1 MRALPAPGARVLDF
15 IAQKLMP
22 PATAC
27 TLLPRADVMARLETA
42 CQHRILLLRAPAGYG
57 KTSMLRL
64 FHSRLAERG
73 ARVAWLTFDSAD
85 RDPARLLL
93 SLRAA
98 LLDGDQQSMLR
109 ATTITHLFL
118 DDVERLDEQAIRLLL
133 SVIGEVLPLS
143 LRVYLGSRSLHQ
155 VSVANLKAKH
165 ILLEMNLEN
174 LRFVATETETYLHQA
189 NLFLSDEE
197 VRWLHQVT
205 EGWPAAIELLVL
217 AWKRIQGSVAQGLP
231 DLHGLNDL
239 SEYLAEEV
247 LRAQPDDVQAFL
259 ISTALLQSF
268 CVELADAVRG
278 SDDSAQLIARVRLS
292 GLPIQPI
299 GERWFRFHP
308 LFSGH
313 IVRHHLPPGGGA
325 QVIYTRAARWLA
337 RHDRSLEAYDCYIK
351 AGDLERAADVLESLA
366 EVLRARGQFPSLL
379 HYCSQ
384 LPEALL
390 RRRPR
395 ISRCLLVGLTYS
407 PRRNDAQRW
416 MAYFHQQAAT
426 PGSDPAYGDGLRAFE
441 PVQAF
446 LDGDVASSIRLAER
460 YWPAQQQAHPYERG
474 VLATSMAYSYLVQGS
489 LSQAVQMLI
498 EARRICS
505 DSGSVTT
512 MSVVICLQ
520 AYMDAMQ
527 GRVDTAL
534 EHLDALEQLHQKHG
548 ATIPAVLMYAYGG
561 GLLLLLLYERNRI
574 DELAGHVK
582 SARGMAG
589 FILPWDTSSSLLVM
603 QARLAA
609 LQHGLPGA
617 KRWLEGEIMKAR
629 RHAPPQVRAALENEL
644 SRLVVV
650 MDNRP
655 AIAGY
660 AAQMQCTAVETSP
673 WIFTSQ
679 EIDGA
684 GIAQARLA
692 IASGQHEQARLL
704 LARLLDQAEEMGRHW
719 RVAKL
724 RTLMAL
730 ALERGGQAGAA
741 LAQLVRA
748 LEQGAQSGLF
758 RTFLDEGDAL
768 LCLLRRLQAQAPQ
781 LLSAAARA
789 HLAALL
795 ACAAAPAAGKPLAA
809 TLTPAER
816 GLLALVAQGQ
826 SNRQVA
832 LNLGLSI
839 NTVKWHMAQ
848 IFDKLGASN
857 RMQAANLARQAGLL
871 SEAVSPAPR

>member
-1 MRALPAPGARVLDF
+1 
-15 IAQKLMP
+15 MP

-27 TLLPRADVMARLETA
+27 RLMPRADVMAGLEA
-42 CQHRILLLRAPAGYG
+42 ARRHRILLLRAPAGYG

-64 FHSRLAERG
+64 FHSRLAEQG

-98 LLDGDQQSMLR
+98 LLDGDEQSVLR
-109 ATTITHLFL
+109 TTHITHLFL
-118 DDVERLDEQAIRLLL
+118 DDVERLDETAIRLLL
-133 SVIGEVLPLS
+133 SVIGEVLPPPLQ
-143 LRVYLGSRSLHQ
+143 VYLGSRSLHQ

-165 ILLEMNLEN
+165 LLLEMNLEN
-174 LRFVATETETYLHQA
+174 LRFDETETEAYLRQA
-189 NLFLSDEE
+189 NLFLADEE

-259 ISTALLQSF
+259 ISTAPLQSF

-278 SDDSAQLIARVRLS
+278 SDDSARLIARIRLS

-299 GERWFRFHP
+299 GEHWFRYHP

-313 IVRHHLPPGGGA
+313 IVRHHQPPRSGA
-325 QVIYTRAARWLA
+325 ASIYTRAAVWLA
-337 RHDRSLEAYDCYIK
+337 GHERSLEAYDCYIK
-351 AGDLERAADVLESLA
+351 AGELERAADVLESLA
-366 EVLRARGQFPSLL
+366 ELLRARGQFPSLL
-379 HYCSQ
+379 RYCAQ

-390 RRRPR
+390 RQRPR

-407 PRRNDAQRW
+407 PQRGEAQRW
-416 MAYFHQQAAT
+416 MDYFRQQAAT

-446 LDGDVASSIRLAER
+446 LAGDVASSIGLAER

-474 VLATSMAYSYLVQGS
+474 VLATSMAYSYLVQGA

-505 DSGSVTT
+505 DSGSATT
-512 MSVVICLQ
+512 MSVVIFLQ
-520 AYMDAMQ
+520 AYLDAMQ
-527 GRVDTAL
+527 GRLDTAL
-534 EHLDALEQLHQKHG
+534 EHLGMLEQLHQQHG
-548 ATIPAVLMYAYGG
+548 ATIPPALMYTFGG
-561 GLLLLLLYERNRI
+561 GLLVLLLYERNRI
-574 DELAGHVK
+574 DDLAGQVK
-582 SARGMAG
+582 LARGMAG
-589 FILPWDTSSSLLVM
+589 IVLPWDTSSSLLVA
-603 QARLAA
+603 QARLTA
-609 LQHGLPGA
+609 LQGGLPSA
-617 KRWLEGEIMKAR
+617 KRWLESEIMKAR
-629 RHAPPQVRAALENEL
+629 RHAPPQVRSALENEL

-650 MDNRP
+650 LDQRP

-660 AAQMQCTAVETSP
+660 AAQMHVDAVAPSP
-673 WIFTSQ
+673 WIFSSQ
-679 EIDGA
+679 EVDGA

-692 IASGQHEQARLL
+692 IASGQQEQALL
-704 LARLLDQAEEMGRHW
+704 LLPRLLDQALAMGRYW
-719 RVAKL
+719 RAAKL
-724 RTLMAL
+724 RTLLAL
-730 ALERGGQAGAA
+730 ALERSGQSGAA

-768 LCLLRRLQAQAPQ
+768 LDLLRKLQGQAPQ

-789 HLAALL
+789 HLSTVL
-795 ACAAAPAAGKPLAA
+795 AAAAPETGRPPAAA
-809 TLTPAER
+809 LTAAER
-816 GLLALVAQGQ
+816 GLLKLVAQGQ

-832 LNLGLSI
+832 LNLDLSI
-839 NTVKWHMAQ
+839 NTVKWHLAQ
-848 IFDKLGASN
+848 IFAKLGVAN
-857 RMQAANLARQAGLL
+857 RLQAANLARQAGLL
-871 SEAVSPAPR
+871 SESVPP

>member
-1 MRALPAPGARVLDF
+1 MLDF
-15 IAQKLMP
+15 VEQKLMP

-27 TLLPRADVMARLETA
+27 RLMPRADVMAGLEA
-42 CQHRILLLRAPAGYG
+42 ARQHRILLLRAPAGYG

-64 FHSRLAERG
+64 FHSRLAEQG

-98 LLDGDQQSMLR
+98 LLGGDERSVLR
-109 ATTITHLFL
+109 TTTITHLFL
-118 DDVERLDEQAIRLLL
+118 DDVERLDEPAIRLLL
-133 SVIGEVLPLS
+133 SVIAEVLPPPLQ
-143 LRVYLGSRSLHQ
+143 VYLGSRSLHQ

-165 ILLEMNLEN
+165 ILLEMNLEK
-174 LRFVATETETYLHQA
+174 LRFVETETEAYLHQA

-259 ISTALLQSF
+259 IATAPLQSF

-278 SDDSAQLIARVRLS
+278 SDDSARLIARIRLS

-299 GERWFRFHP
+299 GEHWFRYHP

-313 IVRHHLPPGGGA
+313 IVRHHQPPRSGA
-325 QVIYTRAARWLA
+325 EAIYARAAAWLA
-337 RHDRSLEAYDCYIK
+337 GHERSLEAYDCYLK

-366 EVLRARGQFPSLL
+366 ELLRARGQFPSLL
-379 HYCSQ
+379 RYCAQ

-390 RRRPR
+390 RQRPR

-407 PRRNDAQRW
+407 PLRNDAQRW
-416 MAYFHQQAAT
+416 MDYFRQQAAT

-441 PVQAF
+441 PVLTF
-446 LDGDVASSIRLAER
+446 LDGDVASSILLAER
-460 YWPAQQQAHPYERG
+460 NWPAQQQAHPYERG

-498 EARRICS
+498 EARRICG

-512 MSVVICLQ
+512 MTVVIFLQ

-527 GRVDTAL
+527 GRIDAAL
-534 EHLDALEQLHQKHG
+534 EHLSMLDQLHQQHG
-548 ATIPAVLMYAYGG
+548 ATIPAALMYTYGG

-574 DELAGHVK
+574 DDVASHVK
-582 SARGMAG
+582 MARGMAG
-589 FILPWDTSSSLLVM
+589 LILPWDTTSSLLVV
-603 QARLAA
+603 QARLTA
-609 LQHGLPGA
+609 LQSGLPAA

-629 RHAPPQVRAALENEL
+629 RHSPPQVRTALENEL

-650 MDNRP
+650 VGNRP
-655 AIAGY
+655 GIAGY
-660 AAQMQCTAVETSP
+660 AAQMQCAAVATSP
-673 WIFTSQ
+673 WIFCSQ

-692 IASGQHEQARLL
+692 IASGQQEQALL
-704 LARLLDQAEEMGRHW
+704 LLPRLLDQAEEMGRSW
-719 RVAKL
+719 RAAKL
-724 RTLMAL
+724 RALLAL
-730 ALERGGQAGAA
+730 ALERSGQSGAA

-768 LCLLRRLQAQAPQ
+768 LDLLKKLHVQAPQ

-795 ACAAAPAAGKPLAA
+795 ACATAPAAGKPLAA

-816 GLLALVAQGQ
+816 GLLTLVAQGQ

-832 LNLGLSI
+832 LNLDLSI
-839 NTVKWHMAQ
+839 NTVKWHLAQ
-848 IFDKLGASN
+848 IFDKLGVSN
-857 RMQAANLARQAGLL
+857 RVQAANLARQAGLL
-871 SEAVSPAPR
+871 SEPVSPARAPAPR